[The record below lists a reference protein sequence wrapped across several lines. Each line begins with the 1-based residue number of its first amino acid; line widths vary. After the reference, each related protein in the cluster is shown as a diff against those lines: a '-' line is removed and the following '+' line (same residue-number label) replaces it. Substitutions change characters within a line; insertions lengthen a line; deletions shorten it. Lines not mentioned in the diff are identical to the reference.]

1 MSKYSVSLANALYKE
16 LKKAE
21 KEVGIKEIEPIK
33 EEIKKFCDIIDDSN
47 PIYFE
52 KSIFPPGYIMNLTN
66 RVIQDVFIKIGPAFI
81 SKIKGVIHISSE
93 VKLLKVMSLDQIYKI
108 SIETSRP
115 IEKTGKKGNYYS
127 VIFKTSILDDNDNI
141 CAIDNHE
148 FFFKL

>member
-1 MSKYSVSLANALYKE
+1 MSEFSVSLAKE
-16 LKKAE
+16 LQVKLKEVE
-21 KEVGIKEIEPIK
+21 KEIGTKEIAPIK
-33 EEIKKFCDIIDDSN
+33 EEIRKFCEIIDDNN

-81 SKIKGVIHISSE
+81 SKIRGVIHISSE
-93 VKLLKVMSLDQIYKI
+93 VKLMEVMSLDQKYKI
-108 SIETSRP
+108 SIETSTP

-127 VIFKTSILDDNDNI
+127 VIFKTSIMNENDNV